1 MASLRERM
9 AARSVWSG
17 ITCCGLL
24 MLAALAGCGDE
35 EADVPEL
42 KIDATPYLLKEAPET
57 AQEVKA
63 IHEGA
68 KESGTEGGEV
78 VLVGK
83 IGGSMNPWIE
93 GRAAF
98 NIVDRSVKSCSDIP
112 GDKCPTPWDYCCTR
126 DDLPGATALVK
137 VVGEDGRLLA
147 ADARQLFGVKEL
159 QTVFVRGTATRDEKG
174 NLVVV
179 ASRLY
184 VKK

>member
-1 MASLRERM
+1 MASLRESM
-9 AARSVWSG
+9 ASRGVWGG

-24 MLAALAGCGDE
+24 MLAALTGCGDDG
-35 EADVPEL
+35 ADAPEL
-42 KIDATPYLLKEAPET
+42 QIDATPYLLKELPET

-68 KESGTEGGEV
+68 EETGEV

-83 IGGSMNPWIE
+83 IGGSLNPWIE

-98 NIVDRSVKSCSDIP
+98 NIVDRSVKSCSDIE
-112 GDKCPTPWDYCCTR
+112 GDNCPTPWDYCCTR

-147 ADARQLFGVKEL
+147 TDARRLFGVKEL
-159 QTVFVRGTATRDEKG
+159 QTVFVRGTARKDEKG
-174 NLVVV
+174 NLVVL
-179 ASRLY
+179 ASHLW